1 MAPKL
6 MEAGGDNS
14 TILWKALRPKKNN
27 QEIEALKKGDKKYS
41 RIAPDKGR
49 NKRIHHSARDRRGG
63 WTGHTGI
70 RAIEQPG
77 GTEKSKRIRPLSG
90 KILHSAGVQN
100 SAETVKEEE
109 GRCNGQNTK

>member
-1 MAPKL
+1 MVRIYKSTGRYIKTEEKGRKEETAEMAPKL

-49 NKRIHHSARDRRGG
+49 NKRIHHSARDRRGR
-63 WTGHTGI
+63 WTGHTG
-70 RAIEQPG
+70 
-77 GTEKSKRIRPLSG
+77 
-90 KILHSAGVQN
+90 N
-100 SAETVKEEE
+100 
-109 GRCNGQNTK
+109 